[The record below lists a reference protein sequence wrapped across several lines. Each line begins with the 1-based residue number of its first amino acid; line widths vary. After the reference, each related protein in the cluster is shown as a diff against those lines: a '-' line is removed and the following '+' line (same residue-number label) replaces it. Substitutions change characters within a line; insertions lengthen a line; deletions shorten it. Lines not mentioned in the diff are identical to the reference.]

1 MCLSLIIILSFSLFG
16 CQKSEFYNQ
25 DFSVDFGNTTDNILQ
40 GGLMASTDEY
50 LYIPLE
56 NGIVEIEKKTGKP
69 IILQDITSE
78 FGYVN
83 VVNGYIFYNAFNNNE
98 NKRGLVVQSLDGKFL
113 KQISKMSYF
122 PFVVFGEWIYATNL
136 RGGDLYKINIKD
148 SERIML
154 AEEPVEEFALHENG
168 IFYSDGNNLY
178 SINLDGEN
186 KQKLLSEIKLKSL
199 TYSNKDNTLLFINS
213 DEENGIYA
221 YNINTNKLTDV
232 RDGDYTFVQV
242 FENDTIVTLD
252 STGLLQSFSLADGHI
267 DFEIPQV
274 TNFQIF
280 NDTLYYFDQFK
291 TVYSITPKNNK
302 PNKVYSLRE
311 TN

>member
-1 MCLSLIIILSFSLFG
+1 
-16 CQKSEFYNQ
+16 
-25 DFSVDFGNTTDNILQ
+25 
-40 GGLMASTDEY
+40 MASTDEY
-50 LYIPLE
+50 LYIPFE

-136 RGGDLYKINIKD
+136 RGGDLYKINIKN
-148 SERIML
+148 SEQIML

-186 KQKLLSEIKLKSL
+186 KQKLLSGIKLKSI

-213 DEENGIYA
+213 DEENGIYS

-232 RDGDYTFVQV
+232 REGDYTFVQV
-242 FENDTIVTLD
+242 FENDGIVTLN
-252 STGLLQSFSLADGHI
+252 SSGLLQSFSLADGHI
-267 DFEIPQV
+267 DFQIPEV

-291 TVYSITPKNNK
+291 TVYSITPQNNK

-311 TN
+311 MN